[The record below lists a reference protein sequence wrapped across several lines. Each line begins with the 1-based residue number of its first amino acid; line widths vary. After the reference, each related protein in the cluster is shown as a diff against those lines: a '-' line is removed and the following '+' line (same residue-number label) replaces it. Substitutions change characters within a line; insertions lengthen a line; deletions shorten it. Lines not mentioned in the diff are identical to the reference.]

1 MGAKLVIRVK
11 VSQIDKRIFERCGLH
26 STQRE
31 LFTMEQDL
39 AIIAEPSLIHWPPVF
54 PNTIIFY

>member
-1 MGAKLVIRVK
+1 VK

-39 AIIAEPSLIHWPPVF
+39 AIIAEP
-54 PNTIIFY
+54 